1 MTKLMGLSMLSMAT
15 AGLLLAMGLPAQA
28 REESANRQQDNLAC
42 ALIQQIG
49 APIERKAI
57 RSFSK
62 RWPRIGEYQGYPVY
76 QSTPEQALNVIMV
89 LGSQDRKLLSEAKA
103 GKAYLIRHQINA
115 ASIRRALQLTAQQAL
130 PEKVEC
136 DLRVLEFHGEQQLES
151 LTFSQF
157 ID

>member
-15 AGLLLAMGLPAQA
+15 AGLLLALGLPAQA
-28 REESANRQQDNLAC
+28 REENANRQQDDLAC

-89 LGSQDRKLLSEAKA
+89 LGWQDRKLLSEANA
-103 GKAYLIRHQINA
+103 GKAYLIRHQISA

>member
-89 LGSQDRKLLSEAKA
+89 LGWQDRKLLSEANA
-103 GKAYLIRHQINA
+103 GKAYLIRHQISA

>member
-1 MTKLMGLSMLSMAT
+1 MAT